1 MDIAPVYELRTRLR
15 AAMIAGTNLLSEDF
29 RLKKA
34 AEGFSAL
41 SAASPVFTKIN
52 AMTEKLLSDNSPESL
67 LDTITL
73 VDAVITTLGTSE
85 VKGELEALPDNGNS
99 SVIVNAPYSQL
110 STVLDA
116 LTTSGGGQYNAFME
130 VKNNNPELLNDYR
143 VKSALVKGLGAS
155 YAELAAEVAHTLMNM
170 GKEMLPLLKR
180 DFDPN
185 GKKEMLMRVRV
196 IENLGGAEEND
207 FYLEQLENA
216 EKDVRKALI
225 YALRHDEG
233 NIDKLIELTKTEKGK
248 AKTAALYALAS
259 FDSEKAAAFIEEY
272 AKKKPVEVI
281 ELMEQVSSEWSSKLT
296 ARLIDELLVDD
307 KGNKITLSQAANID
321 KVKLKSKT
329 DFWHLNSAMFGK
341 FGADIE
347 KLYREFDNK
356 DRIIPMDVRLGDAI
370 LETGDESLKALA
382 LELNAKSKM
391 KGQYIYSEAI
401 VRLLGNEDCSKWFE
415 EQIRAIYKKELLG
428 SAAIFNTPII
438 KAIMLIE
445 LKDGKFVLTQKHYNS
460 ITEQWLPTVFI
471 PAEYPIRESLIDIF
485 IKYPTV
491 QFDGKIASWAD
502 PEDKECCKKLTDV
515 FIEHALSKTFGSAV
529 SLTYLSK
536 FGVSNIKG
544 LALKY
549 CKYHHDYNKWAFQ
562 GFFNVLPGDN
572 EYKLA
577 EAHEVI
583 ELWRSGKLKT
593 IMSEND
599 INNFAEWAET
609 RFA

>member
-1 MDIAPVYELRTRLR
+1 MDLTPVYELKTRLR

-34 AEGFSAL
+34 AESFSAL
-41 SAASPVFTKIN
+41 SGASPIFAKIN
-52 AMTEKLLSDNSPESL
+52 AMTEKLLTDNSPESL

-73 VDAVITTLGTSE
+73 VDAVITTLGTAE
-85 VKGELEALPDNGNS
+85 VKGGLEDLPDNGGS
-99 SVIVNAPYSQL
+99 AVIVNAPYSQL
-110 STVLDA
+110 SVVLDA

-130 VKNNNPELLNDYR
+130 IKNNNPELLNDYR
-143 VKSALVKGLGAS
+143 VKTALVKGLGAS

-185 GKKEMLMRVRV
+185 GKKEMLLRVTV

-207 FYLEQLENA
+207 FYLKQLENA
-216 EKDVRKALI
+216 DKDIRKALI
-225 YALRHDEG
+225 YALRHDER
-233 NIDKLIELTKTEKGK
+233 NIDKLIELAKTEKGK

-259 FDSEKAAAFIEEY
+259 FDNEKAAAFIEEY
-272 AKKKPVEVI
+272 AKKKPVEII

-370 LETGDESLKALA
+370 LETGDEGLKALA
-382 LELNAKSKM
+382 LELNTKSKM
-391 KGQYIYSEAI
+391 KGHYVYSEAV
-401 VRLLGNEDCSKWFE
+401 VRLLGKEDCSKWIE
-415 EQIRAIYKKELLG
+415 EQVRAVYKKELLG
-428 SAAIFNTPII
+428 SSAIFNTPII

-460 ITEQWLPTVFI
+460 ITEKWRSTVFI
-471 PAEYPIRESLIDIF
+471 PTEYPVKESLIDVL

-491 QFDGKIASWAD
+491 QFDGKMASWAD
-502 PEDKECCKKLTDV
+502 PEDKECCQKLTDV
-515 FIEHALSKTFGSAV
+515 FIDHALSKTFGSAV
-529 SLTYLSK
+529 SLTYLNK
-536 FGVSNIKG
+536 FGVGNIKG

-593 IMSEND
+593 VMSEND

-609 RFA
+609 RFS

>member
-1 MDIAPVYELRTRLR
+1 MDLTPVYELKTRLR

-34 AEGFSAL
+34 AESFSAL
-41 SAASPVFTKIN
+41 SGASPIFAKIN
-52 AMTEKLLSDNSPESL
+52 AMTEKLLTDNSPESL

-73 VDAVITTLGTSE
+73 VDAVITTLGTAE
-85 VKGELEALPDNGNS
+85 VKGGLEDLPDNGGS
-99 SVIVNAPYSQL
+99 AVIVNAPYSQL
-110 STVLDA
+110 SVVLDA

-130 VKNNNPELLNDYR
+130 IKNNNPELLNDYR
-143 VKSALVKGLGAS
+143 VKTALVKGLGAS

-185 GKKEMLMRVRV
+185 GKKEMLLRVTV

-207 FYLEQLENA
+207 FYLKQLENA
-216 EKDVRKALI
+216 DKDIRKALI
-225 YALRHDEG
+225 YALRHDER
-233 NIDKLIELTKTEKGK
+233 NIDKLIELAKTEKGK

-259 FDSEKAAAFIEEY
+259 FNNEKAAAFIEEY
-272 AKKKPVEVI
+272 AKKKPVEII

-370 LETGDESLKALA
+370 LETGDEGLKALA
-382 LELNAKSKM
+382 LELNTKSKM
-391 KGQYIYSEAI
+391 KGHYVYSEAV
-401 VRLLGNEDCSKWFE
+401 VRLLGKEDCSKWIE
-415 EQIRAIYKKELLG
+415 EQVRAVYKKELLG
-428 SAAIFNTPII
+428 SSAIFNTPII

-460 ITEQWLPTVFI
+460 ITEKWRSTVFI
-471 PAEYPIRESLIDIF
+471 PTEYPVKESLIDVL

-491 QFDGKIASWAD
+491 QFDGKMASWAD
-502 PEDKECCKKLTDV
+502 PEDKECCQKLTDV
-515 FIEHALSKTFGSAV
+515 FIDHALSKTFGSAV
-529 SLTYLSK
+529 SLTYLNK
-536 FGVSNIKG
+536 FGVGNIKG

-593 IMSEND
+593 VMSEND

-609 RFA
+609 RFS